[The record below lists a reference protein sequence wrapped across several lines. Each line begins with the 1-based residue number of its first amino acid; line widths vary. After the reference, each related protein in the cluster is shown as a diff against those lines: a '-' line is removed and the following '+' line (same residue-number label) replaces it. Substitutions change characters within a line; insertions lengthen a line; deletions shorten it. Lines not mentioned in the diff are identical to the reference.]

1 MTSRDWLA
9 RELEEELRGDAE
21 VAQPEEPW
29 LAAAL
34 AAALKESD
42 LSDRAID
49 MLVELGDTTRS
60 GQMTLPGL
68 LVADPSISA
77 RREALGITL
86 EDAAHQVGVSR
97 DGYEGIERAPL
108 RWLNVQDTGKVTAYL
123 TRLGVGRAVFLRWLA
138 SLQPSATGQ
147 AWGYRPGAILDRP
160 VDLPRADQDHFLSW
174 GQRLLHEAA
183 SSQGSI
189 NAERL
194 FGHAWSQPTAADRAA
209 TILAAA
215 QARLLSGDL
224 RVDRPESPTDAS
236 VIAFKTERDVV
247 YPKFQFDREGRLPAI
262 VAEVNALLG
271 ATDDP
276 WGVADW
282 WLSLDASLGGR
293 PVDLIAGNPADLD
306 RLRQAARDL
315 LGLTDR
321 GRGS

>member
-1 MTSRDWLA
+1 MSTRDWLA
-9 RELEEELRGDAE
+9 RELEDELRTEAE

-29 LAAAL
+29 LDAAL

-49 MLVELGDTTRS
+49 MLVELGDTAGP
-60 GQMTLPGL
+60 GQVNLPGL

-77 RREALGITL
+77 RREALGITA
-86 EDAAHQVGVSR
+86 EDAADQVGVSK

-108 RWLNVQDTGKVTAYL
+108 RWLNVHDTRKVNAYL

-147 AWGYRPGAILDRP
+147 AWGYRPGVILDRP
-160 VDLPRADQDHFLSW
+160 VDVPPADQDHFLSW
-174 GQRLLHEAA
+174 GRRLLREAA
-183 SSQGSI
+183 SSQGST
-189 NAERL
+189 NAEQL
-194 FGHAWSQPTAADRAA
+194 FGHAWSQRTAADRSA

-224 RVDRPESPTDAS
+224 RVDRPESPADAS
-236 VIAFKTERDVV
+236 VIAFKTDRGEV
-247 YPKFQFDREGRLPAI
+247 YPAFQFDRQRRLPTI

-282 WLSLDASLGGR
+282 WLSLDPSLGGR
-293 PVDLIAGNPADLD
+293 PVDLIAGSSADLD
-306 RLRQAARDL
+306 RLRRAARDL
-315 LGLTDR
+315 LEAD
-321 GRGS
+321 

>member
-1 MTSRDWLA
+1 MSTRDWVA
-9 RELEEELRGDAE
+9 REMEEELRTDAE
-21 VAQPEEPW
+21 VAQPEELW
-29 LAAAL
+29 LPAAL

-49 MLVELGDTTRS
+49 MLVELGGTARS
-60 GQMTLPGL
+60 GQVTLPGL

-77 RREALGITL
+77 RREALGITP

-123 TRLGVGRAVFLRWLA
+123 ARLGVGRAVFLRWLA
-138 SLQPSATGQ
+138 SLQPSATGP

-160 VDLPRADQDHFLSW
+160 VDVPTPDQDYFLSW
-174 GQRLLHEAA
+174 GKQLLHEAA
-183 SSQGSI
+183 PSDGPVD
-189 NAERL
+189 AEDL
-194 FGHAWSQPTAADRAA
+194 FGHAWSQPAAADRAA
-209 TILAAA
+209 IILAAA

-224 RVDRPESPTDAS
+224 RVDRPESPTGAS
-236 VIAFKTERDVV
+236 VIAFRSERGAV
-247 YPKFQFDREGRLPAI
+247 YPGFQFDRDGRLPAI

-282 WLSLDASLGGR
+282 WLSPDASLDGR
-293 PVDLIAGNPADLD
+293 PVDLIGGSPADFD
-306 RLRQAARDL
+306 RLRQAARTL
-315 LGLTDR
+315 LEAD
-321 GRGS
+321 